1 MRPFC
6 LYGASFSFL
15 CPVSSARSHCCSQ
28 TSHKEDKDGDK
39 DCPYFTVKETEANWR
54 KATWPRDPARE
65 QWSQVSTQSSLGRA
79 PTLPAILPTLAD
91 CPRHRH
97 THTSQM
103 PKCAYAPRHACTQ
116 SRIGLTSFP
125 WLHPRTQKPSPSS
138 RVLPPF
144 PGRSARLPAGKVEP
158 QSRD

>member
-15 CPVSSARSHCCSQ
+15 CPVLSARPHCCSQ
-28 TSHKEDKDGDK
+28 TSHKEDKDGGK

-54 KATWPRDPARE
+54 KATRPRDPARE

-91 CPRHRH
+91 HPRHRH
-97 THTSQM
+97 THTHITDAQM
-103 PKCAYAPRHACTQ
+103 CLCTQ
-116 SRIGLTSFP
+116 PCVHAEQNWPDLFP
-125 WLHPRTQKPSPSS
+125 VASSQNPKTITQLPCSATLSGQECEAAGRESGTAKP
-138 RVLPPF
+138 
-144 PGRSARLPAGKVEP
+144 
-158 QSRD
+158 